1 MELQR
6 LAFRGLVPRERQIAH
21 LIIHDTDGNT
31 IGWGREMRGEIKR
44 GEQRKEGGGENARV
58 RRLEFQIYQ
67 KTFPN
72 PFLCFSPFILIQKV
86 SISFSFSPFFLSLFS
101 SIFLYQDGCWLMGTL
116 YYSTFITEGQPHS
129 FSFENQMPPYICSSN
144 YCLSFP
150 PI

>member
-1 MELQR
+1 MRLFLAEAGGEMELQR

-31 IGWGREMRGEIKR
+31 IGRGREMRGEIKR

-86 SISFSFSPFFLSLFS
+86 SISSSFSPFFS
-101 SIFLYQDGCWLMGTL
+101 S
-116 YYSTFITEGQPHS
+116 HS
-129 FSFENQMPPYICSSN
+129 FP
-144 YCLSFP
+144 LSFYTKMAAG
-150 PI
+150 

>member
-1 MELQR
+1 MRLSLVEAGREMEPQR

-31 IGWGREMRGEIKR
+31 IGRGREMRGEIKR
-44 GEQRKEGGGENARV
+44 GERRKEGGGENARV

-86 SISFSFSPFFLSLFS
+86 SISS
-101 SIFLYQDGCWLMGTL
+101 
-116 YYSTFITEGQPHS
+116 
-129 FSFENQMPPYICSSN
+129 
-144 YCLSFP
+144 SFP
-150 PI
+150 LFFSLTLLLYLSIPRWLPVDGHIILQHIHY